1 MSESYDDD
9 MVTLDVTPFL
19 SNSLGHR
26 RPTYTDNSW
35 YDSATNAVSSTC
47 STVMQFP
54 MMFLNM
60 LSNATRPIWGMC
72 YNPDNQQ

>member
-26 RPTYTDNSW
+26 KLTSTNGSW
-35 YDSATNAVSSTC
+35 LDPITNTVSSGCTSLC
-47 STVMQFP
+47 FYP
-54 MMFLNM
+54 MSI
-60 LSNATRPIWGMC
+60 LSWVSNLPRSLWGSS
-72 YNPDNQQ
+72 